1 MFGRRAFLVL
11 LMLSAFLAGCG
22 NNSDPEPF
30 SPEYLENFLETC
42 YGTDFSYI
50 GEFGSEDNDAEGYVF
65 SDSEGIETVVKQ
77 SQREVVLGARYSITD
92 YYIPAK
98 LAADKEIQKKLD
110 DSGFEYTFQNSDGIV
125 CGVYMNIGK
134 YDDIPKAAEVLH
146 DIADNYRVEKDEK
159 AADFSKGNYRFGHM
173 APHIELRDENDRY
186 LAYINIPST
195 EDGEYPNIISLPEFI
210 TAAQDKY
217 DSYILAFAKPLAA
230 LQRQV

>member
-1 MFGRRAFLVL
+1 MLKRAALLVL
-11 LMLSAFLAGCG
+11 LIISVSLTGCG
-22 NNSDPEPF
+22 KSSEPEPF

-50 GEFGSEDNDAEGYVF
+50 GEFCSEDNDVEGLVF

-77 SQREVVLGARYSITD
+77 SQRKVVLGARYSITD

-110 DSGFEYTFQNSDGIV
+110 DSGFEYTFKSSDGIA
-125 CGVYMNIGK
+125 CGVYMNITK
-134 YDDIPKAAEVLH
+134 YDDIPKAAEVLY
-146 DIADNYRVEKDEK
+146 DIADNYRVEKEEK
-159 AADFSKGNYRFGHM
+159 AADFSKGKYRFGHM
-173 APHIELRDENDRY
+173 TPHIELRDENDRY
-186 LAYINIPST
+186 LAYINIPSA

-217 DSYILAFAKPLAA
+217 DSYKNWQNPVKEAS
-230 LQRQV
+230 